1 MTDKLN
7 AVFVYGTLRPSKV
20 ATHNIYD
27 HEMYDYSRFPY
38 LIKKDGAEAVKGN
51 VIYVTDEQLEQLDH
65 YEGVER
71 GLYTRETVTAFR
83 IGIDPNA
90 VPFGEGSQEDC
101 FVYIATDRL
110 HPKRIPSGDWF
121 QR

>member
-20 ATHNIYD
+20 ATHCIYD
-27 HEMYDYSRFPY
+27 HDMYDYGRFPY
-38 LIKKDGAEAVKGN
+38 LAKREGAEAVKGN

-71 GLYTRETVTAFR
+71 GLYTREVVYAY
-83 IGIDPNA
+83 
-90 VPFGEGSQEDC
+90 VLEEDC
-101 FVYIATDRL
+101 NLDVPECYVYVATDRL
-110 HPKRIPSGDWF
+110 HPKRISSGDWYS
-121 QR
+121 R

>member
-20 ATHNIYD
+20 ATHCIYD
-27 HEMYDYSRFPY
+27 HEMYDYGRFPY
-38 LIKKDGAEAVKGN
+38 LIKKVGAEAVKGN

-71 GLYTRETVTAFR
+71 GLYTREDVLAFPIDSEGVTP
-83 IGIDPNA
+83 GT
-90 VPFGEGSQEDC
+90 QC
-101 FVYIATDRL
+101 FVYVATDRL
-110 HPKRIPSGDWF
+110 HPKRISSGDWYS
-121 QR
+121 R

>member
-7 AVFVYGTLRPSKV
+7 AVFVYGTLRPSKE
-20 ATHNIYD
+20 ATHELWGYK
-27 HEMYDYSRFPY
+27 MYDYGRFPY
-38 LIKKDGAEAVKGN
+38 LFEGNSAYDKVVGN

-71 GLYTRETVTAFR
+71 GLYTRQTVEVW
-83 IGIDPNA
+83 P
-90 VPFGEGSQEDC
+90 EGKEYSEEEEELEC
-101 FVYIATDRL
+101 YVYVATDRL
-110 HPKRIPSGDWF
+110 HPKRISSGDWF

>member
-20 ATHNIYD
+20 ATHCIYD
-27 HEMYDYSRFPY
+27 HDMYDYGRFPY
-38 LIKKDGAEAVKGN
+38 LAKREGAEAVKGN

-71 GLYTRETVTAFR
+71 GLYTRETCRAY
-83 IGIDPNA
+83 PM
-90 VPFGEGSQEDC
+90 PEGEHVHC
-101 FVYIATDRL
+101 FVYVATDRM
-110 HPKRIPSGDWF
+110 HPKRISSGDWF